1 MDKAPLHLEDIYHTP
16 GEENTNFHLQNL
28 KEEGN
33 SKDQTGD
40 KGNLEQK
47 IESVNNIGS
56 RLFNR
61 STETESG
68 KTGDAKE

>member
-47 IESVNNIGS
+47 
-56 RLFNR
+56 NR
-61 STETESG
+61 VSQQYR
-68 KTGDAKE
+68 